1 MFLGV
6 LVSYYIENIRLFLSD
21 VLNIEI
27 FPAEIYFLS
36 KMPTNLDFK
45 TILLISIFSIL
56 ISVIASLIPAIKAS
70 KVDPIVN
77 LKYE

>member
-45 TILLISIFSIL
+45 TILFISIFSIL